1 MYIHL
6 LMPFCHCLHYT
17 STHFRHWSV
26 GAMQST
32 HTHTRTHTYI
42 YAWSHNPTQTPIAAA
57 AFFPTDSCLSRGF
70 YWIYLPHLP
79 HAFLFPPPTGL
90 SRGTTDRANWF
101 LGRGSLHY
109 AGTYVFKFHS
119 CVAFFVF
126 PFFCATLLHLP
137 SLIYACLMCVRG
149 GGAGWGRG
157 EGGCQVATCRATA
170 LSFDLGFAFFTR
182 CGPLTDERIDGGGE
196 EEGKRQAQNLGLG
209 FHFCWCCDFI
219 FAAFFWT
226 VDVFA
231 TGFCCSPLS

>member
-32 HTHTRTHTYI
+32 HTHTRTHTYEYI

-79 HAFLFPPPTGL
+79 HAFLFPPLTSL

-137 SLIYACLMCVRG
+137 SLIYACLMCVCG
-149 GGAGWGRG
+149 GTGSWGRG
-157 EGGCQVATCRATA
+157 LPGCHVQSDGAKLWLGICIFYA
-170 LSFDLGFAFFTR
+170 L
-182 CGPLTDERIDGGGE
+182 
-196 EEGKRQAQNLGLG
+196 
-209 FHFCWCCDFI
+209 
-219 FAAFFWT
+219 WT
-226 VDVFA
+226 VDGRENRWRRRGRRKEAGTEFGVRVPLLLMLWFYLCSFFLDCWRFCY
-231 TGFCCSPLS
+231 GFSCSPLS